1 MELSGV
7 ELSYLVNEIKSKTIQ
22 GYYVSDV
29 IPVTRNS
36 FLFKLHH
43 STEPDIMLMISTKGI
58 WITNLKFKPLEQN
71 YMGEIIKSHLER
83 SKIETLHQPDSER
96 IVIFN
101 FRHPIRGLRILVVE
115 LFADGNIVLCDEKSN
130 ILAILKPIEAKH
142 RTLRVGTVYEFPP
155 RRGIDVVTISMD
167 DFVNMSI
174 NVESSGLLVVKW
186 VGRITSLPRKFVE
199 EIVFRSNIQAETVEN
214 LTLDEI
220 RRIYF
225 NTKSLIEEITTSSK
239 HNPTLIEDEDGNPV
253 DVLPIP
259 TNATANARAIMV
271 KEYMEGVDQVLSYQ
285 IINLGRKLKTTHIE
299 SRVSALLHD
308 ISEQD
313 RAKEQVIAKAHIIR
327 KVAAELMSIP
337 YEGSDIEFHEPFTN
351 LIQEKSV
358 NIFNRK
364 GTRYLEVAGEDI
376 EFQRNPARMSSMLF
390 QRAKDL
396 ERGLSSIDEAKTR
409 LVGHI
414 NRLRRQADS
423 IEAKGA
429 AVQHVRNKEW
439 YERYRWFITSD
450 GLLAIGGRDASSN
463 SAIIRKHLE
472 EQDLVFHAEIHGSP
486 FFILK
491 NSHSLDNIDRSL
503 QEVGQATVSFSRAWK
518 DGLYGGDAYWVTPA
532 QVKRGAPTG
541 QFLPKGSFVIE
552 GKRNYVKGLEIQLAI
567 GIIERKEDFFLCCGP
582 FQAIKTKSLI
592 YMGLSPGGQDPMN
605 AAKKIKNELVSVLAG
620 KTKQTELSLL
630 HFVKNMSL
638 DDFVRI
644 LPTGQSKIT
653 NLVREGLDKRIDS
666 PMELKRNGLVEQSN

>member
-43 STEPDIMLMISTKGI
+43 TTEPDIMLMISTQGI

-71 YMGEIIKSHLER
+71 NLGEIIKSHLER
-83 SKIETLHQPDSER
+83 SRIETLHQPGSER

-101 FRHPIRGLRILVVE
+101 FKHPVRGLRILVVE

-155 RRGIDVVTISMD
+155 RRGIDVLTISMD
-167 DFVNMSI
+167 DFVNMSN
-174 NVESSGLLVVKW
+174 NVESSGLQVVKW
-186 VGRITSLPRKFVE
+186 VGRVTSLPRKFVE
-199 EIVFRSNIQAETVEN
+199 EIVRRSNVQMETVKN

-220 RRIYF
+220 RRIYC
-225 NTKSLIEEITTSSK
+225 NTRSLVEEISTSSK
-239 HNPTLIEDEDGNPV
+239 HSPILIEDEDGNPR
-253 DVLPIP
+253 DVLPIA
-259 TNATANARAIMV
+259 TGATATARARKV
-271 KEYMEGVDQVLSYQ
+271 TDYTEAVDQVLSYQ
-285 IINLGRKLKTTHIE
+285 IINLGQRLKTTNIE
-299 SRVSALLHD
+299 SRLSALLHD

-313 RAKEQVIAKAHIIR
+313 RAKEQVIAKAHTIR
-327 KVAAELMSIP
+327 KVARELMSIP
-337 YEGSDIEFHEPFTN
+337 YEGQDIEPYEPFTK
-351 LIQEKSV
+351 LIQEKLV
-358 NIFNRK
+358 NVFNYK

-396 ERGLSSIDEAKTR
+396 ERGLSSIDEARSR
-409 LVGHI
+409 LVI
-414 NRLRRQADS
+414 QIDKLRRQVNS
-423 IEAKGA
+423 IESKGP
-429 AVQHVRNKEW
+429 AVRYVRNKEW

-463 SAIIRKHLE
+463 SAIIRKHLG

-491 NSHSLDNIDRSL
+491 NGHSLDNVGRSL
-503 QEVGQATVSFSRAWK
+503 LEVGQATVSFSRAWK
-518 DGLYGGDAYWVTPA
+518 DGLYGSDAYWVTPA
-532 QVKRGAPTG
+532 QVKKGAPTG

-582 FQAIKTKSLI
+582 MQAIKNRSLV
-592 YMGLSPGGQDPMN
+592 YAFLSPGGLDPMT
-605 AAKKIKNELVSVLAG
+605 AAKKIKNEFVSKLTGDSDQKKLSVL
-620 KTKQTELSLL
+620 Q
-630 HFVKNMSL
+630 FVKSVSL
-638 DDFVRI
+638 DDFIRA
-644 LPTGQSKIT
+644 LPTGQTKIS
-653 NLVREGLDKRIDS
+653 NPGRERMDKRLIS
-666 PMELKRNGLVEQSN
+666 AKELK

>member
-7 ELSYLVNEIKSKTIQ
+7 ELSYLINEIKSNIVQ

-29 IPVTRNS
+29 TPVTRDS

-43 STEPDIMLMISTKGI
+43 STKPDIMLMISSKGI
-58 WITNLKFKPLEQN
+58 WVTKLKFKPLEQN
-71 YMGEIIKSHLER
+71 YLGEIVKSHLER
-83 SKIETLHQPDSER
+83 SKIDSIHQPGSER

-101 FRHPIRGLRILVVE
+101 FKHPVRGLRILVVE

-155 RRGIDVVTISMD
+155 RRGIDVLTISMD
-167 DFVNMSI
+167 DFVNMSN
-174 NVESSGLLVVKW
+174 NVESSGLQVVKW
-186 VGRITSLPRKFVE
+186 VGRVTSLPRKFVE
-199 EIVFRSNIQAETVEN
+199 EIVHRSNVQTETVKN

-220 RRIYF
+220 SRIYY
-225 NTKSLIEEITTSSK
+225 NTRSLVEEISTSSK
-239 HNPTLIEDEDGNPV
+239 HSPILIEDEDGNPR

-259 TNATANARAIMV
+259 TGATATARTRKVTDYTEA
-271 KEYMEGVDQVLSYQ
+271 VDQVLSYQ
-285 IINLGRKLKTTHIE
+285 IINLGQRLKTTNIE
-299 SRVSALLHD
+299 SRLSALLHD

-313 RAKEQVIAKAHIIR
+313 RAKEQVIVKAHTIR
-327 KVAAELMSIP
+327 KVARELMSIP
-337 YEGSDIEFHEPFTN
+337 YEGQDIEPYEPFN
-351 LIQEKSV
+351 KLIQEKLV
-358 NIFNRK
+358 NVFNYK
-364 GTRYLEVAGEDI
+364 GTRYLEVAGEEI

-396 ERGLSSIDEAKTR
+396 ERGLSSIDEARSR
-409 LVGHI
+409 LVVQI
-414 NRLRRQADS
+414 DKLRRQVNS
-423 IEAKGA
+423 IESKGP
-429 AVQHVRNKEW
+429 AVRYVRNKEW

-463 SAIIRKHLE
+463 SAIIRKHLG

-491 NSHSLDNIDRSL
+491 NGHSLDNVGRSL
-503 QEVGQATVSFSRAWK
+503 LEVGQATVSFSRAWK
-518 DGLYGGDAYWVTPA
+518 DGLYGSDAYWVTPA
-532 QVKRGAPTG
+532 QVKKGAPTG

-567 GIIERKEDFFLCCGP
+567 GIIKQKEDFFLCCGP
-582 FQAIKTKSLI
+582 LQAIKASSLM
-592 YMGLSPGGQDPMN
+592 YAGLLPGGHDPIN
-605 AAKKIKNELVSVLAG
+605 AAKKVRNEFVSVLAG
-620 KTKQTELSLL
+620 STKQIELSLL

-638 DDFVRI
+638 DDYIRA
-644 LPTGQSKIT
+644 LPTGQSRIT
-653 NLVREGLDKRIDS
+653 NLVYEGLDKSIDS
-666 PMELKRNGLVEQSN
+666 PK

>member
-7 ELSYLVNEIKSKTIQ
+7 ELSYLINEIKSNIVQ

-29 IPVTRNS
+29 TPVTRDS

-43 STEPDIMLMISTKGI
+43 STKPDIMLMISSKGI
-58 WITNLKFKPLEQN
+58 WVTKLKFKPLEQN
-71 YMGEIIKSHLER
+71 YLGEIIKSHLER
-83 SKIETLHQPDSER
+83 SKIDSIHQPGSER

-101 FRHPIRGLRILVVE
+101 FKHPVRGLRILVVE

-155 RRGIDVVTISMD
+155 RRGIDVLTISMD
-167 DFVNMSI
+167 DFVNMS
-174 NVESSGLLVVKW
+174 NNESSGLQVVKW
-186 VGRITSLPRKFVE
+186 VGRVTSLPRKFVE
-199 EIVFRSNIQAETVEN
+199 EIVSRSNVQTETVKN

-220 RRIYF
+220 SRIYY
-225 NTKSLIEEITTSSK
+225 NTRSLVEEISTSSK
-239 HNPTLIEDEDGNPV
+239 HSPILIEDEDGNPR

-259 TNATANARAIMV
+259 TGATATARTRKVTDYTEA
-271 KEYMEGVDQVLSYQ
+271 VDQVLSYQ
-285 IINLGRKLKTTHIE
+285 IINFGQRLKTTNIE
-299 SRVSALLHD
+299 SRLSALLHD

-313 RAKEQVIAKAHIIR
+313 RAKEQVIVKAHTIR
-327 KVAAELMSIP
+327 KVARELMSIP
-337 YEGSDIEFHEPFTN
+337 YEGQDIEPYEPFTK
-351 LIQEKSV
+351 LIQEKLV
-358 NIFNRK
+358 NVFNYK

-396 ERGLSSIDEAKTR
+396 DRGLSSIDEARSR
-409 LVGHI
+409 LVVQI
-414 NRLRRQADS
+414 DKLRRQVNS
-423 IEAKGA
+423 IESKGP
-429 AVQHVRNKEW
+429 AVRYVRNKEW

-463 SAIIRKHLE
+463 SAIIRKHLG

-491 NSHSLDNIDRSL
+491 NGHSLDNVDRSL
-503 QEVGQATVSFSRAWK
+503 LEVGQATVSFSRAWK
-518 DGLYGGDAYWVTPA
+518 DGLYGSDAYWVTPA
-532 QVKRGAPTG
+532 QVKKGAPTG

-567 GIIERKEDFFLCCGP
+567 GINKQKEDFFLCCGP
-582 FQAIKTKSLI
+582 LQAIKASSLM
-592 YMGLSPGGQDPMN
+592 YAGLLPGGHDPIN
-605 AAKKIKNELVSVLAG
+605 AAKKVRTEFVSVLAG
-620 KTKQTELSLL
+620 STKQIELSLL

-638 DDFVRI
+638 DDYIRA
-644 LPTGQSKIT
+644 LPTGQSRIT
-653 NLVREGLDKRIDS
+653 NLVYEGLDKSIDS
-666 PMELKRNGLVEQSN
+666 PK

>member
-7 ELSYLVNEIKSKTIQ
+7 ELSYLINEIKSTIVQ

-29 IPVTRNS
+29 TPVTRDS

-43 STEPDIMLMISTKGI
+43 STKPDIMLMISSKGI
-58 WITNLKFKPLEQN
+58 WVTKLKFKPLEQN
-71 YMGEIIKSHLER
+71 YLGEIIKSHLER
-83 SKIETLHQPDSER
+83 SKIDSIHQPGSER

-101 FRHPIRGLRILVVE
+101 FKHPVRGLRILVVE

-155 RRGIDVVTISMD
+155 RRGIDVLTISMD
-167 DFVNMSI
+167 DFVNMSN
-174 NVESSGLLVVKW
+174 NVESSGLQVVKW
-186 VGRITSLPRKFVE
+186 VGRVTSLPRKFVE
-199 EIVFRSNIQAETVEN
+199 EIVSRSNVQTETVKN

-220 RRIYF
+220 SRIYY
-225 NTKSLIEEITTSSK
+225 NTRSLVEEISTSSK
-239 HNPTLIEDEDGNPV
+239 HSPILIEDEDGNPR

-259 TNATANARAIMV
+259 TGATATARTRKV
-271 KEYMEGVDQVLSYQ
+271 TDYMEAVDQVLSYQ
-285 IINLGRKLKTTHIE
+285 IINLGQRLKTTKIE
-299 SRVSALLHD
+299 SRLSALLHD

-313 RAKEQVIAKAHIIR
+313 RAKEQVIAKAHTIR
-327 KVAAELMSIP
+327 KVARELMSIP
-337 YEGSDIEFHEPFTN
+337 YEGQDIESYEPFTK
-351 LIQEKSV
+351 LIQEKLV
-358 NIFNRK
+358 NVFNYK

-396 ERGLSSIDEAKTR
+396 ERGLSSIDEARSR
-409 LVGHI
+409 LVVQI
-414 NRLRRQADS
+414 DKLRRQVNS
-423 IEAKGA
+423 IESKGP
-429 AVQHVRNKEW
+429 AVRYVRNKEW

-463 SAIIRKHLE
+463 SAIIRKHLG

-491 NSHSLDNIDRSL
+491 NGHSLDNVGRSL
-503 QEVGQATVSFSRAWK
+503 LEVGQATVSFSRAWK
-518 DGLYGGDAYWVTPA
+518 DGLYGSDAYWVTPA
-532 QVKRGAPTG
+532 QVKKGAPTG

-567 GIIERKEDFFLCCGP
+567 GINKQKEDFFLCCGP
-582 FQAIKTKSLI
+582 LQAIKASSLM
-592 YMGLSPGGQDPMN
+592 YAGLLPGGHDPIN
-605 AAKKIKNELVSVLAG
+605 AAKKVRTEFVSVLAG
-620 KTKQTELSLL
+620 STKQIELSLL

-638 DDFVRI
+638 DDYIRA
-644 LPTGQSKIT
+644 LPTGQSRIT
-653 NLVREGLDKRIDS
+653 NLVYEGLDKSIDS
-666 PMELKRNGLVEQSN
+666 PK

>member
-7 ELSYLVNEIKSKTIQ
+7 ELSYLINEIKSNIVQ

-29 IPVTRNS
+29 TPVTRDS

-43 STEPDIMLMISTKGI
+43 STKPDIMLMISSKGI
-58 WITNLKFKPLEQN
+58 WVTKLKFKPLEQN
-71 YMGEIIKSHLER
+71 YLGEIVKSHLER
-83 SKIETLHQPDSER
+83 SKIDSIHQPGSER

-101 FRHPIRGLRILVVE
+101 FKHPVRGLRILVVE

-155 RRGIDVVTISMD
+155 RRGIDVLTISMD
-167 DFVNMSI
+167 DFVNMSN
-174 NVESSGLLVVKW
+174 NVESSGLQVVKW
-186 VGRITSLPRKFVE
+186 VGRVTSLPRKFVE
-199 EIVFRSNIQAETVEN
+199 EIVHRSNVQTETVKN

-220 RRIYF
+220 SRIYY
-225 NTKSLIEEITTSSK
+225 NTRSLVEEISTSSK
-239 HNPTLIEDEDGNPV
+239 HSPILIEDEDGNPR

-259 TNATANARAIMV
+259 TGATATARTRKVTDYTEA
-271 KEYMEGVDQVLSYQ
+271 VDQVLSYQ
-285 IINLGRKLKTTHIE
+285 IINLGQRLKTTNIE
-299 SRVSALLHD
+299 SRLSALLHD

-313 RAKEQVIAKAHIIR
+313 RAKEQVIVKAHTIR
-327 KVAAELMSIP
+327 KVARELMSIP
-337 YEGSDIEFHEPFTN
+337 YEGQDIEPYEPFN
-351 LIQEKSV
+351 KLIQEKLV
-358 NIFNRK
+358 NVFNYK
-364 GTRYLEVAGEDI
+364 GTRYLEVAGEEI

-396 ERGLSSIDEAKTR
+396 ERGLSSIDEARSR
-409 LVGHI
+409 LVVQI
-414 NRLRRQADS
+414 DKLRRQVNS
-423 IEAKGA
+423 IESKGP
-429 AVQHVRNKEW
+429 AVRYVRNKEW

-463 SAIIRKHLE
+463 SAIIRKHLG

-491 NSHSLDNIDRSL
+491 NGHSLDNVGRSL
-503 QEVGQATVSFSRAWK
+503 LEVGQATVSFSRAWK
-518 DGLYGGDAYWVTPA
+518 DGLYGSDAYWVTPA
-532 QVKRGAPTG
+532 QVKKGAPTG

-567 GIIERKEDFFLCCGP
+567 GINKQKEDFFLCCGP
-582 FQAIKTKSLI
+582 LPAIKASSLM
-592 YMGLSPGGQDPMN
+592 YAGLLPGGHDPIN
-605 AAKKIKNELVSVLAG
+605 AAKKVRNEYVSVLAG
-620 KTKQTELSLL
+620 STKQIELSLL

-638 DDFVRI
+638 DDYIRA
-644 LPTGQSKIT
+644 LPTGQSRIT
-653 NLVREGLDKRIDS
+653 NLVYEGLDKSIDS
-666 PMELKRNGLVEQSN
+666 PK

>member
-7 ELSYLVNEIKSKTIQ
+7 ELSYLINEIKSNIVQ

-29 IPVTRNS
+29 TPVTRDS

-43 STEPDIMLMISTKGI
+43 STKPDIMLMISSKGI
-58 WITNLKFKPLEQN
+58 WVTKLKFKPLEQN
-71 YMGEIIKSHLER
+71 YLGEIVKSHLER
-83 SKIETLHQPDSER
+83 SKIDSIHQPGSER

-101 FRHPIRGLRILVVE
+101 FKHPVRGLRILVAE

-155 RRGIDVVTISMD
+155 RRGIDVLTISMD
-167 DFVNMSI
+167 DFVNMSN
-174 NVESSGLLVVKW
+174 NVESAGLQVVKW
-186 VGRITSLPRKFVE
+186 VGRVTSLPRKFVE
-199 EIVFRSNIQAETVEN
+199 EIVHRSNVQTETVKN

-220 RRIYF
+220 SRIYY
-225 NTKSLIEEITTSSK
+225 NTRSLVEEISTSSK
-239 HNPTLIEDEDGNPV
+239 HSPILIEDEDGNPR

-259 TNATANARAIMV
+259 TGATATARTRKVTDYTEA
-271 KEYMEGVDQVLSYQ
+271 VDQVLSYQ
-285 IINLGRKLKTTHIE
+285 IINLGQRLKTTNIE
-299 SRVSALLHD
+299 SRLSALLHD

-313 RAKEQVIAKAHIIR
+313 RAKEQVIVKAHTIR
-327 KVAAELMSIP
+327 KVARELMSIP
-337 YEGSDIEFHEPFTN
+337 YEGQDIEPYEPFN
-351 LIQEKSV
+351 KLIQEKLV
-358 NIFNRK
+358 NVFNYK
-364 GTRYLEVAGEDI
+364 GTRYLEVAGEEI

-396 ERGLSSIDEAKTR
+396 ERGLSSIDEARSR
-409 LVGHI
+409 LVVQI
-414 NRLRRQADS
+414 DKLRRQVNS
-423 IEAKGA
+423 IESKGP
-429 AVQHVRNKEW
+429 AVRYVRNKEW

-463 SAIIRKHLE
+463 SAIIRKHLG

-491 NSHSLDNIDRSL
+491 NGHSLDNVGRSL
-503 QEVGQATVSFSRAWK
+503 LEVGQATVSFSRAWK
-518 DGLYGGDAYWVTPA
+518 DGLYGSDAYWVTPA
-532 QVKRGAPTG
+532 QVKKGAPTG

-567 GIIERKEDFFLCCGP
+567 GIIKQKEDFFLCCGP
-582 FQAIKTKSLI
+582 LQAIKASSLM
-592 YMGLSPGGQDPMN
+592 YAGLLPGGHDPIN
-605 AAKKIKNELVSVLAG
+605 AAKKVRNEYVSVLAG
-620 KTKQTELSLL
+620 STKQIELSLL

-638 DDFVRI
+638 DDYIRA
-644 LPTGQSKIT
+644 LPTGQSRIT
-653 NLVREGLDKRIDS
+653 NLVHEGLDKSIDS
-666 PMELKRNGLVEQSN
+666 PK

>member
-7 ELSYLVNEIKSKTIQ
+7 ELSYLINEIKSNIVQ

-29 IPVTRNS
+29 TPVTRDS

-43 STEPDIMLMISTKGI
+43 STKPDIMLMISSKGI
-58 WITNLKFKPLEQN
+58 WVTKLKFKPLEQN
-71 YMGEIIKSHLER
+71 YLGEIVKSHLER
-83 SKIETLHQPDSER
+83 SKIDSIHQPGSER

-101 FRHPIRGLRILVVE
+101 FKHPVRGLRILVAE

-155 RRGIDVVTISMD
+155 RRGIDVLTISMD
-167 DFVNMSI
+167 DFVNMSN
-174 NVESSGLLVVKW
+174 NVESSGLQVVKW
-186 VGRITSLPRKFVE
+186 VGRVTSLPRKFVE
-199 EIVFRSNIQAETVEN
+199 EIVRRSNVQTETVKN

-220 RRIYF
+220 SRIYY
-225 NTKSLIEEITTSSK
+225 NTRSLVEEISTSSK
-239 HNPTLIEDEDGNPV
+239 HSPILIEDEDGNPR

-259 TNATANARAIMV
+259 TGATATARTRKVTDYTEA
-271 KEYMEGVDQVLSYQ
+271 VDQVLSYQ
-285 IINLGRKLKTTHIE
+285 IINLGQRLKTTNIE
-299 SRVSALLHD
+299 SRLSTLLHD

-313 RAKEQVIAKAHIIR
+313 RAKEQVIVKAHTIR
-327 KVAAELMSIP
+327 KVARELMSIP
-337 YEGSDIEFHEPFTN
+337 YEGQDIEPYEPFTK
-351 LIQEKSV
+351 LIQEKLV
-358 NIFNRK
+358 NVFNYK

-396 ERGLSSIDEAKTR
+396 ERGLSSIDEARSR
-409 LVGHI
+409 LVVQI
-414 NRLRRQADS
+414 DKLRRQVNS
-423 IEAKGA
+423 IESKGP
-429 AVQHVRNKEW
+429 AVRYVRNKEW

-463 SAIIRKHLE
+463 SAIIRKHLG

-491 NSHSLDNIDRSL
+491 NGHSLDNVGRSL
-503 QEVGQATVSFSRAWK
+503 LEVGQATVSFSRAWK
-518 DGLYGGDAYWVTPA
+518 DGLYGSDAYWVTPA
-532 QVKRGAPTG
+532 QVKKGAPTG

-567 GIIERKEDFFLCCGP
+567 GIIKQKEDFFLCCGP
-582 FQAIKTKSLI
+582 LQAIKASSLM
-592 YMGLSPGGQDPMN
+592 YAGLLPGGHDPIN
-605 AAKKIKNELVSVLAG
+605 AAKKVRNEYVSVLAG
-620 KTKQTELSLL
+620 STKQIELSLL

-638 DDFVRI
+638 DDYIRA
-644 LPTGQSKIT
+644 LPTGQSRIT
-653 NLVREGLDKRIDS
+653 NLVHEGLDKSIDS
-666 PMELKRNGLVEQSN
+666 PK

>member
-7 ELSYLVNEIKSKTIQ
+7 ELSYLINEIKSNIVQ

-29 IPVTRNS
+29 TPVTRDS

-43 STEPDIMLMISTKGI
+43 STKPDIMLMISSKGI
-58 WITNLKFKPLEQN
+58 WVTKLKFKPLEQN
-71 YMGEIIKSHLER
+71 YLGEIIKSHLER
-83 SKIETLHQPDSER
+83 SKIDSIHQPGSER

-101 FRHPIRGLRILVVE
+101 FKHPVRGLRILVVE

-155 RRGIDVVTISMD
+155 RRGIDVLTISMD
-167 DFVNMSI
+167 DFVNMSN
-174 NVESSGLLVVKW
+174 NVESSGLQVVKW
-186 VGRITSLPRKFVE
+186 VGRVTSLPRKFVE
-199 EIVFRSNIQAETVEN
+199 EIVSRSNVQTETVKN

-220 RRIYF
+220 SRIYY
-225 NTKSLIEEITTSSK
+225 NTRSLVEEISTSSK
-239 HNPTLIEDEDGNPV
+239 HSPILIEDEDGNPR

-259 TNATANARAIMV
+259 TGATATARTRKV
-271 KEYMEGVDQVLSYQ
+271 TDYMEAVDQVLSYQ
-285 IINLGRKLKTTHIE
+285 IINLGQRLKTTNIE
-299 SRVSALLHD
+299 SRLSALLHD

-313 RAKEQVIAKAHIIR
+313 RAKEQVIVKAHTIR
-327 KVAAELMSIP
+327 KVARELMSIP
-337 YEGSDIEFHEPFTN
+337 YEGQDIEPYEPFTK
-351 LIQEKSV
+351 LIQEKLV
-358 NIFNRK
+358 NVFNYK
-364 GTRYLEVAGEDI
+364 GTRYLEVAGEET

-396 ERGLSSIDEAKTR
+396 ERGLSSIDEARSR
-409 LVGHI
+409 LVVQI
-414 NRLRRQADS
+414 DKLRRQVNS
-423 IEAKGA
+423 IESKGP
-429 AVQHVRNKEW
+429 AVRYVRNKEW

-463 SAIIRKHLE
+463 SAIIRKHLG

-491 NSHSLDNIDRSL
+491 NGHSLDNVGRSL
-503 QEVGQATVSFSRAWK
+503 LEVGQATVSFSRAWK
-518 DGLYGGDAYWVTPA
+518 DGLYGSDAYWVTPA
-532 QVKRGAPTG
+532 QVKKGAPTG

-567 GIIERKEDFFLCCGP
+567 GINKQKEDFFLCCGP
-582 FQAIKTKSLI
+582 LQAIKASSLM
-592 YMGLSPGGQDPMN
+592 YAGLLPGGHDPIN
-605 AAKKIKNELVSVLAG
+605 AAKKVRTEFVSVLAG
-620 KTKQTELSLL
+620 STKQIELSLL

-638 DDFVRI
+638 DDYIRA
-644 LPTGQSKIT
+644 LPTGQSRIT
-653 NLVREGLDKRIDS
+653 NLVYEGLDKSIDS
-666 PMELKRNGLVEQSN
+666 PK

>member
-7 ELSYLVNEIKSKTIQ
+7 ELSYLINEIKSNIVQ

-29 IPVTRNS
+29 TPVTRDS
-36 FLFKLHH
+36 FLFKLRH
-43 STEPDIMLMISTKGI
+43 STKPDIMLMISSKGI
-58 WITNLKFKPLEQN
+58 WVTKLKFKPLEQN
-71 YMGEIIKSHLER
+71 YLGEIIKSHLER
-83 SKIETLHQPDSER
+83 SKIDSIHQPGSER

-101 FRHPIRGLRILVVE
+101 FKHPVRGLRILVVE

-155 RRGIDVVTISMD
+155 RRGIDVLTISMD
-167 DFVNMSI
+167 DFVNMS
-174 NVESSGLLVVKW
+174 NNESSGLQVVKW
-186 VGRITSLPRKFVE
+186 VGRVTSLPRKFVE
-199 EIVFRSNIQAETVEN
+199 EIVSRSNVQTETVKN

-220 RRIYF
+220 SRIYY
-225 NTKSLIEEITTSSK
+225 NTRSLVEEISTSSK
-239 HNPTLIEDEDGNPV
+239 HSPILIEDEDGNPR

-259 TNATANARAIMV
+259 TGATATARTRKVTDYTEA
-271 KEYMEGVDQVLSYQ
+271 VDQVLSYQ
-285 IINLGRKLKTTHIE
+285 IINFGQRLKTTNIE
-299 SRVSALLHD
+299 SRLSALLHD

-313 RAKEQVIAKAHIIR
+313 RAKEQVIVKAHTIR
-327 KVAAELMSIP
+327 KVARELMSIP
-337 YEGSDIEFHEPFTN
+337 YEGQDIEPYEPFTK
-351 LIQEKSV
+351 LIQEKLV
-358 NIFNRK
+358 NVFNYK

-396 ERGLSSIDEAKTR
+396 DRGLSSIDEARSR
-409 LVGHI
+409 LVVQI
-414 NRLRRQADS
+414 DKLRRQVNS
-423 IEAKGA
+423 IESKGP
-429 AVQHVRNKEW
+429 AVRYVRNKEW

-463 SAIIRKHLE
+463 SAIIRKHLG

-491 NSHSLDNIDRSL
+491 NGHSLDNVGRSL
-503 QEVGQATVSFSRAWK
+503 LEVGQATVSFSRAWK
-518 DGLYGGDAYWVTPA
+518 DGLYGSDAYWVTPA
-532 QVKRGAPTG
+532 QVKKGAPTG

-567 GIIERKEDFFLCCGP
+567 GINKQKEDFFLCCGP
-582 FQAIKTKSLI
+582 LQAIKASSLM
-592 YMGLSPGGQDPMN
+592 YAGLLPGGHDPIN
-605 AAKKIKNELVSVLAG
+605 AAKKVRTEFVSVLAG
-620 KTKQTELSLL
+620 STKQIELSLL

-638 DDFVRI
+638 DDYIRA
-644 LPTGQSKIT
+644 LPTGQSRIT
-653 NLVREGLDKRIDS
+653 NLVYEGLDKSIDS
-666 PMELKRNGLVEQSN
+666 PK

>member
-7 ELSYLVNEIKSKTIQ
+7 ELSYLINEIKSNIVQ

-29 IPVTRNS
+29 TPVTRDS

-43 STEPDIMLMISTKGI
+43 STKPDIMLMISSKGI
-58 WITNLKFKPLEQN
+58 WVTKLKFKPLEQN
-71 YMGEIIKSHLER
+71 YLGEIIKSHLER
-83 SKIETLHQPDSER
+83 SKIDSIHQPGSER

-101 FRHPIRGLRILVVE
+101 FKHPVRGLRILVVE

-155 RRGIDVVTISMD
+155 RRGIDVLTISMD
-167 DFVNMSI
+167 DFVNMS
-174 NVESSGLLVVKW
+174 NNESSGLQVVKW
-186 VGRITSLPRKFVE
+186 VGRVTSLPRKFVE
-199 EIVFRSNIQAETVEN
+199 EIVSRSNVQTETVKN

-220 RRIYF
+220 SRIYY
-225 NTKSLIEEITTSSK
+225 NTRSLVEEISTSSK
-239 HNPTLIEDEDGNPV
+239 HSPILIEDEDGNPR

-259 TNATANARAIMV
+259 TGATATARTRKVTDYTEA
-271 KEYMEGVDQVLSYQ
+271 VDQVLSYQ
-285 IINLGRKLKTTHIE
+285 IINFGQRLKTTNIE
-299 SRVSALLHD
+299 SRLSALLHD

-313 RAKEQVIAKAHIIR
+313 RAKEQVIVKAHTIR
-327 KVAAELMSIP
+327 KVARELMSIP
-337 YEGSDIEFHEPFTN
+337 YEGQDIEPYEPFTK
-351 LIQEKSV
+351 LIQEKLV
-358 NIFNRK
+358 NVFNYK

-396 ERGLSSIDEAKTR
+396 ERGLSSIDEARSR
-409 LVGHI
+409 LVVQI
-414 NRLRRQADS
+414 DKLRRQVNS
-423 IEAKGA
+423 IESKGP
-429 AVQHVRNKEW
+429 AVRYVRNKEW

-463 SAIIRKHLE
+463 SAIIRKHLG

-491 NSHSLDNIDRSL
+491 NGHSLDNVGRSL
-503 QEVGQATVSFSRAWK
+503 LEVGQATVSFSRAWK
-518 DGLYGGDAYWVTPA
+518 DGLYGSDAYWVTPA
-532 QVKRGAPTG
+532 QVKKGAPTG

-567 GIIERKEDFFLCCGP
+567 GINKQKEDFFLCCGP
-582 FQAIKTKSLI
+582 LQAIKASSLM
-592 YMGLSPGGQDPMN
+592 YAGLLPGGHDPIN
-605 AAKKIKNELVSVLAG
+605 AAKKVRTEFVSVLAG
-620 KTKQTELSLL
+620 STKQIELSLL

-638 DDFVRI
+638 DDYIRA
-644 LPTGQSKIT
+644 LPTGQSRIT
-653 NLVREGLDKRIDS
+653 NLVHEGLDKSIDS
-666 PMELKRNGLVEQSN
+666 PK

>member
-7 ELSYLVNEIKSKTIQ
+7 ELSYLINEIKSNIVQ

-29 IPVTRNS
+29 TPVTRDS

-43 STEPDIMLMISTKGI
+43 STKPDIMLMISSKGI
-58 WITNLKFKPLEQN
+58 WVTKLKFKPLEQN
-71 YMGEIIKSHLER
+71 YLGEIIKSHLER
-83 SKIETLHQPDSER
+83 SKIDSIHQPGSER

-101 FRHPIRGLRILVVE
+101 FKHPVRGLRILVVE

-155 RRGIDVVTISMD
+155 RRGIDVLTISMD
-167 DFVNMSI
+167 DFVNMS
-174 NVESSGLLVVKW
+174 NNESSGLQVVKW
-186 VGRITSLPRKFVE
+186 VGRVTSLPRKFVE
-199 EIVFRSNIQAETVEN
+199 EIVSRSNVQTETVKN

-220 RRIYF
+220 SRIYY
-225 NTKSLIEEITTSSK
+225 NTRSLVEEISTSSK
-239 HNPTLIEDEDGNPV
+239 HSPILIEDEDGNPR

-259 TNATANARAIMV
+259 TGATATARTRKVTDYTEA
-271 KEYMEGVDQVLSYQ
+271 VDQVLSYQ
-285 IINLGRKLKTTHIE
+285 IINFGQRLKTTNIE
-299 SRVSALLHD
+299 SRLSALLHD

-313 RAKEQVIAKAHIIR
+313 RAKEQVIVKAHTIR
-327 KVAAELMSIP
+327 KVARELMSIP
-337 YEGSDIEFHEPFTN
+337 YEGQDIEPYEPFTK
-351 LIQEKSV
+351 LIQEKLV
-358 NIFNRK
+358 NVFNYK

-396 ERGLSSIDEAKTR
+396 DRGLSSIDEARSR
-409 LVGHI
+409 LVVQI
-414 NRLRRQADS
+414 DKLRRQVNS
-423 IEAKGA
+423 IESKGP
-429 AVQHVRNKEW
+429 AVRYVRNKEW

-463 SAIIRKHLE
+463 SAIIRKHLG

-491 NSHSLDNIDRSL
+491 NGHSLDNVGRSL
-503 QEVGQATVSFSRAWK
+503 LEVGQATVSFSRAWK
-518 DGLYGGDAYWVTPA
+518 DGLYGSDAYWVTPA
-532 QVKRGAPTG
+532 QVKKGAPTG

-567 GIIERKEDFFLCCGP
+567 GINKQKEDFFLCCGP
-582 FQAIKTKSLI
+582 LQAIKASSLM
-592 YMGLSPGGQDPMN
+592 YAGLLPGGHDPIN
-605 AAKKIKNELVSVLAG
+605 AAKKVRTEFVSVLAG
-620 KTKQTELSLL
+620 STKQIELSLL

-638 DDFVRI
+638 DDYIRA
-644 LPTGQSKIT
+644 LPTGQSRIT
-653 NLVREGLDKRIDS
+653 NLVYEGLDKSIDS
-666 PMELKRNGLVEQSN
+666 PK

>member
-7 ELSYLVNEIKSKTIQ
+7 ELSYLINEIKSNIVQ

-29 IPVTRNS
+29 TPVTRDS

-43 STEPDIMLMISTKGI
+43 STKPDIMLMISSKGI
-58 WITNLKFKPLEQN
+58 WVTELKFKPLEQN
-71 YMGEIIKSHLER
+71 YLGEIVKSHLER
-83 SKIETLHQPDSER
+83 SKIDSIHQPGSER

-101 FRHPIRGLRILVVE
+101 FKHPVRGLRILVVE

-155 RRGIDVVTISMD
+155 RRGIDVLTISMD
-167 DFVNMSI
+167 DFVNMSN
-174 NVESSGLLVVKW
+174 NVESSGLQVVKW
-186 VGRITSLPRKFVE
+186 VGRVTSLPRKFVE
-199 EIVFRSNIQAETVEN
+199 EIVRRSNVQTETVKN

-220 RRIYF
+220 SRIYY
-225 NTKSLIEEITTSSK
+225 NTRSLVEEISTSSK
-239 HNPTLIEDEDGNPV
+239 HSPILIEDEDGNPR

-259 TNATANARAIMV
+259 TGATATARTRKVTDYTEA
-271 KEYMEGVDQVLSYQ
+271 VDQVLSYQ
-285 IINLGRKLKTTHIE
+285 IINLGQRLKTTNIE
-299 SRVSALLHD
+299 SRLSALLHD

-313 RAKEQVIAKAHIIR
+313 RAKEQVIVKAHTIR
-327 KVAAELMSIP
+327 KVARELMSIP
-337 YEGSDIEFHEPFTN
+337 YEGQDIEPYEPFTK
-351 LIQEKSV
+351 LIQEKLV
-358 NIFNRK
+358 NVFNYK

-396 ERGLSSIDEAKTR
+396 ERGLSSIDEARSR
-409 LVGHI
+409 LVVQI
-414 NRLRRQADS
+414 DKLRRQVNS
-423 IEAKGA
+423 IESKGP
-429 AVQHVRNKEW
+429 AVRYVRNKEW

-463 SAIIRKHLE
+463 SAIIRKHLG

-491 NSHSLDNIDRSL
+491 NGHSLDNVGRSL
-503 QEVGQATVSFSRAWK
+503 LEVGQATVSFSRAWK
-518 DGLYGGDAYWVTPA
+518 DGLYGSDAYWVTPA
-532 QVKRGAPTG
+532 QVKKGAPTG

-567 GIIERKEDFFLCCGP
+567 GIIKQKEDFFLCCGP
-582 FQAIKTKSLI
+582 LQAIKASSLM
-592 YMGLSPGGQDPMN
+592 YAGLLPGGHDPIN
-605 AAKKIKNELVSVLAG
+605 AAKKVRNEYVSVLAG
-620 KTKQTELSLL
+620 STKQIELSLL

-638 DDFVRI
+638 DDYIRA
-644 LPTGQSKIT
+644 LPTGQSRIT
-653 NLVREGLDKRIDS
+653 NLVHEGLDKSIDS
-666 PMELKRNGLVEQSN
+666 PK

>member
-7 ELSYLVNEIKSKTIQ
+7 ELSYLINEIKSNIVQ

-29 IPVTRNS
+29 TPVTRDS

-43 STEPDIMLMISTKGI
+43 STKPDIMLMISSKGI
-58 WITNLKFKPLEQN
+58 WVTKLKFKPLEQN
-71 YMGEIIKSHLER
+71 YLGEIIKSHLER
-83 SKIETLHQPDSER
+83 SKIDSIHQPGSER

-101 FRHPIRGLRILVVE
+101 FKHPVRGLRILVVE

-155 RRGIDVVTISMD
+155 RRGIDVLTISMD
-167 DFVNMSI
+167 DFVNMS
-174 NVESSGLLVVKW
+174 NNESSGLQVVKW
-186 VGRITSLPRKFVE
+186 VGRLTSLPRKFVE
-199 EIVFRSNIQAETVEN
+199 EIVSRSNVQTETVKN

-220 RRIYF
+220 SRIYY
-225 NTKSLIEEITTSSK
+225 NTRSLVEEISTSSK
-239 HNPTLIEDEDGNPV
+239 HSPILIEDEDGNPR

-259 TNATANARAIMV
+259 TGATATARTRKVTDYTEA
-271 KEYMEGVDQVLSYQ
+271 VDQVLSYQ
-285 IINLGRKLKTTHIE
+285 IINFGQRLKTTNIE
-299 SRVSALLHD
+299 SRLSALLHD

-313 RAKEQVIAKAHIIR
+313 RAKEQVIVKAHTIR
-327 KVAAELMSIP
+327 KVARELMSIP
-337 YEGSDIEFHEPFTN
+337 YEGQDIEPYEPFTK
-351 LIQEKSV
+351 LIQEKLV
-358 NIFNRK
+358 NVFNYK

-396 ERGLSSIDEAKTR
+396 DRGLSSIDEARSR
-409 LVGHI
+409 LVVQI
-414 NRLRRQADS
+414 DKLRRQVNS
-423 IEAKGA
+423 IESKGP
-429 AVQHVRNKEW
+429 AVRYVRNKEW

-463 SAIIRKHLE
+463 SAIIRKHLG

-491 NSHSLDNIDRSL
+491 NGHSLDNVDRSL
-503 QEVGQATVSFSRAWK
+503 LEVGQATVSFSRAWK
-518 DGLYGGDAYWVTPA
+518 DGLYGSDAYWVTPA
-532 QVKRGAPTG
+532 QVKKGAPTG

-567 GIIERKEDFFLCCGP
+567 GINKQKEDFFLCCGP
-582 FQAIKTKSLI
+582 LQAIKASSLM
-592 YMGLSPGGQDPMN
+592 YAGLLPGGHDPIN
-605 AAKKIKNELVSVLAG
+605 AAKKVRTEFVSVLAG
-620 KTKQTELSLL
+620 STKQIELSLL

-638 DDFVRI
+638 DDYIRA
-644 LPTGQSKIT
+644 LPTGQSRIT
-653 NLVREGLDKRIDS
+653 NLVYEGLDKSIDS
-666 PMELKRNGLVEQSN
+666 PK

>member
-7 ELSYLVNEIKSKTIQ
+7 ELSYLINEIKSTIVQ

-29 IPVTRNS
+29 TPVTRDS

-43 STEPDIMLMISTKGI
+43 STKPDIMLMISSKGI
-58 WITNLKFKPLEQN
+58 WVTKLKFKPLEQN
-71 YMGEIIKSHLER
+71 YLGEIIKSHLER
-83 SKIETLHQPDSER
+83 SKIDSIHQPGSER

-101 FRHPIRGLRILVVE
+101 FKHPVRGLRILVVE

-155 RRGIDVVTISMD
+155 RRGIDVLTISMD
-167 DFVNMSI
+167 DFVNMSN
-174 NVESSGLLVVKW
+174 NVESSGLQVVKW
-186 VGRITSLPRKFVE
+186 VGRVTSLPRKFVE
-199 EIVFRSNIQAETVEN
+199 EIVSRSNVQTETVKN

-220 RRIYF
+220 SRIYY
-225 NTKSLIEEITTSSK
+225 NTRSLVEEISTSSK
-239 HNPTLIEDEDGNPV
+239 HSPILIEDEDGNPR

-259 TNATANARAIMV
+259 TGATATARTRKVTDYTEA
-271 KEYMEGVDQVLSYQ
+271 VDQVLSYQ
-285 IINLGRKLKTTHIE
+285 IINLGQRLKTTNIE
-299 SRVSALLHD
+299 SRLSALLHD

-313 RAKEQVIAKAHIIR
+313 RAKEQVIVKAHTIR
-327 KVAAELMSIP
+327 KVARELMSIP
-337 YEGSDIEFHEPFTN
+337 YEGQDIEPYEPFTK
-351 LIQEKSV
+351 LIQEKLV
-358 NIFNRK
+358 NVFNYK
-364 GTRYLEVAGEDI
+364 GTRYLEVAGEEI

-396 ERGLSSIDEAKTR
+396 ERGLSSIDEARSR
-409 LVGHI
+409 LVVQI
-414 NRLRRQADS
+414 DKLRRQVNS
-423 IEAKGA
+423 IESKGP
-429 AVQHVRNKEW
+429 AVRYVRNKEW

-463 SAIIRKHLE
+463 SAIIRKHLG

-491 NSHSLDNIDRSL
+491 NGHSLDNVGRSL
-503 QEVGQATVSFSRAWK
+503 LEVGQATVSFSRAWK
-518 DGLYGGDAYWVTPA
+518 DGLYGSDAYWVTPA
-532 QVKRGAPTG
+532 QVKKGAPTG

-567 GIIERKEDFFLCCGP
+567 GINKQKEDFFLCCGP
-582 FQAIKTKSLI
+582 LQAIKASSLM
-592 YMGLSPGGQDPMN
+592 YAGLLPGGHDPIN
-605 AAKKIKNELVSVLAG
+605 AAKKVRTEFVSVLAG
-620 KTKQTELSLL
+620 STKQIELSLL

-638 DDFVRI
+638 DDYIRA
-644 LPTGQSKIT
+644 LPTGQSRIT
-653 NLVREGLDKRIDS
+653 NLVYEGLDKSIDS
-666 PMELKRNGLVEQSN
+666 PK

>member
-7 ELSYLVNEIKSKTIQ
+7 ELSYLINEIKSNIVQ

-29 IPVTRNS
+29 TPVTRDS

-43 STEPDIMLMISTKGI
+43 STKPDIMLMISSKGI
-58 WITNLKFKPLEQN
+58 WVTELKFKPLEQN
-71 YMGEIIKSHLER
+71 YLGEIVKSHLER
-83 SKIETLHQPDSER
+83 SKIDSIHQPGSER

-101 FRHPIRGLRILVVE
+101 FKHPVRGLRILVVE

-155 RRGIDVVTISMD
+155 RRGIDVLTISMD
-167 DFVNMSI
+167 DFVNMSN
-174 NVESSGLLVVKW
+174 NVESSGLQVVKW
-186 VGRITSLPRKFVE
+186 VGRVTSLPRKFVE
-199 EIVFRSNIQAETVEN
+199 EIVRRSNVQTETVKN
-214 LTLDEI
+214 LTRDEI
-220 RRIYF
+220 SRIYY
-225 NTKSLIEEITTSSK
+225 NTRSLVEEISTSSK
-239 HNPTLIEDEDGNPV
+239 HSPILIEDEDGNPR

-259 TNATANARAIMV
+259 TGATATARTRKVTDYTEA
-271 KEYMEGVDQVLSYQ
+271 VDQVLSYQ
-285 IINLGRKLKTTHIE
+285 IINLGQRLKTTNIE
-299 SRVSALLHD
+299 SRLSALLHD

-313 RAKEQVIAKAHIIR
+313 RAKEQVIVKAHTIR
-327 KVAAELMSIP
+327 KVARELMSIP
-337 YEGSDIEFHEPFTN
+337 YEGQDIEPYEPFTK
-351 LIQEKSV
+351 LIQEKLV
-358 NIFNRK
+358 NVFNYK

-396 ERGLSSIDEAKTR
+396 ERGLSSIDEARSR
-409 LVGHI
+409 LVVQI
-414 NRLRRQADS
+414 DKLRRQVNS
-423 IEAKGA
+423 IESKGP
-429 AVQHVRNKEW
+429 AVRYVRNKEW

-463 SAIIRKHLE
+463 SAIIRKHLG

-491 NSHSLDNIDRSL
+491 NGHSLDNVGRSL
-503 QEVGQATVSFSRAWK
+503 LEVGQATVSFSRAWK
-518 DGLYGGDAYWVTPA
+518 DGLYGSDAYWVTPA
-532 QVKRGAPTG
+532 QVKKGAPTG

-567 GIIERKEDFFLCCGP
+567 GIIKQKEDFFLCCGP
-582 FQAIKTKSLI
+582 LQAIKASSLM
-592 YMGLSPGGQDPMN
+592 YAGLLPGGHDPIN
-605 AAKKIKNELVSVLAG
+605 AAKKVRNEYVSVLAG
-620 KTKQTELSLL
+620 STKQIELSLL

-638 DDFVRI
+638 DDYIRA
-644 LPTGQSKIT
+644 LPTGQSRIT
-653 NLVREGLDKRIDS
+653 NLVHEGLDKSIDS
-666 PMELKRNGLVEQSN
+666 PK

>member
-7 ELSYLVNEIKSKTIQ
+7 ELSYLINEIKSNIVQ

-29 IPVTRNS
+29 TPVTRDS

-43 STEPDIMLMISTKGI
+43 STKPDIMLMISSKGI
-58 WITNLKFKPLEQN
+58 WVTKLKFKPLEQN
-71 YMGEIIKSHLER
+71 YLGEIVKSHLER
-83 SKIETLHQPDSER
+83 SKIDSIHQPGSER

-101 FRHPIRGLRILVVE
+101 FKHPVRGLRILVAE

-155 RRGIDVVTISMD
+155 TRGIDVLTISMD
-167 DFVNMSI
+167 DFVNMSN
-174 NVESSGLLVVKW
+174 NVESSGLQVVKW
-186 VGRITSLPRKFVE
+186 VGRVTSLPRKFVE
-199 EIVFRSNIQAETVEN
+199 EIVRRSNVQTETVKN

-220 RRIYF
+220 SRIYY
-225 NTKSLIEEITTSSK
+225 NTRSLVEEISTSSK
-239 HNPTLIEDEDGNPV
+239 HSPILIEDEYGNPR
-253 DVLPIP
+253 DVLPIA
-259 TNATANARAIMV
+259 TGATATARTRKVTDYTEA
-271 KEYMEGVDQVLSYQ
+271 VDQVLSYQ
-285 IINLGRKLKTTHIE
+285 IINLGQRLKTTNIE
-299 SRVSALLHD
+299 SRLSALLHD

-313 RAKEQVIAKAHIIR
+313 RAKEQVIVKAHTIR
-327 KVAAELMSIP
+327 KVARELMSIP
-337 YEGSDIEFHEPFTN
+337 YEGQDIEPYEPFTK
-351 LIQEKSV
+351 LIQEKLV
-358 NIFNRK
+358 NVFNYK

-396 ERGLSSIDEAKTR
+396 ERGLSSIDEARSR
-409 LVGHI
+409 LVVQI
-414 NRLRRQADS
+414 DKLRRQVNS
-423 IEAKGA
+423 IESKGP
-429 AVQHVRNKEW
+429 AVRYVRNKEW

-463 SAIIRKHLE
+463 SAIIRKHLG

-491 NSHSLDNIDRSL
+491 NGHSLDNVGRSL
-503 QEVGQATVSFSRAWK
+503 LEVGQATVSFSRAWK
-518 DGLYGGDAYWVTPA
+518 DGLYGSDAYWVTPA
-532 QVKRGAPTG
+532 QVKKGAPTG

-567 GIIERKEDFFLCCGP
+567 GIIKQKEDFFLCCGP
-582 FQAIKTKSLI
+582 LQAIKASSLM
-592 YMGLSPGGQDPMN
+592 YAGLLPGGHDPIN
-605 AAKKIKNELVSVLAG
+605 AAKKVRNEYVSVLAG
-620 KTKQTELSLL
+620 STKQIELSLL

-638 DDFVRI
+638 DDYIRA
-644 LPTGQSKIT
+644 LPTGQSRIT
-653 NLVREGLDKRIDS
+653 NLVHEGLDKSIDS
-666 PMELKRNGLVEQSN
+666 PK

>member
-7 ELSYLVNEIKSKTIQ
+7 ELSYLINEIKSNIVQ

-29 IPVTRNS
+29 TPVTRDS

-43 STEPDIMLMISTKGI
+43 STKPDIMLMISSKGI
-58 WITNLKFKPLEQN
+58 WVTKLKFKPLEQN
-71 YMGEIIKSHLER
+71 YLGEIIKSHLER
-83 SKIETLHQPDSER
+83 SKIDSIHQPGSER

-101 FRHPIRGLRILVVE
+101 FKHPVRGLRILVVE

-142 RTLRVGTVYEFPP
+142 RTLRVGTIYEFPP
-155 RRGIDVVTISMD
+155 RRGIDVLTISMD
-167 DFVNMSI
+167 DFVNMSN
-174 NVESSGLLVVKW
+174 NVESSGLQVVKW
-186 VGRITSLPRKFVE
+186 VGRVTSLPRKFVE
-199 EIVFRSNIQAETVEN
+199 EIVRRSNVQTETVKN

-220 RRIYF
+220 RRIYC
-225 NTKSLIEEITTSSK
+225 NTRSLVEEISTSSK
-239 HNPTLIEDEDGNPV
+239 HSPILIEDEDGNPR

-259 TNATANARAIMV
+259 TGATATVRARKVTDYTEA
-271 KEYMEGVDQVLSYQ
+271 VDQVLSYQ
-285 IINLGRKLKTTHIE
+285 IINLGQRLKTTNIE
-299 SRVSALLHD
+299 SRLSALLHD

-313 RAKEQVIAKAHIIR
+313 RAKEQVIAKAHTIR
-327 KVAAELMSIP
+327 KVARELMSIP
-337 YEGSDIEFHEPFTN
+337 YEGQDIESYEPFTK
-351 LIQEKSV
+351 LIQEKLV
-358 NIFNRK
+358 NVFNYK

-396 ERGLSSIDEAKTR
+396 ERGLSSIDEARSR
-409 LVGHI
+409 LVI
-414 NRLRRQADS
+414 QIDKLRRQVNS
-423 IEAKGA
+423 IESKGP
-429 AVQHVRNKEW
+429 AVRYVRNKEW

-463 SAIIRKHLE
+463 SAIIRKHLG

-491 NSHSLDNIDRSL
+491 NGHSLDNVGRSL
-503 QEVGQATVSFSRAWK
+503 LEVGQATVSFSRAWK
-518 DGLYGGDAYWVTPA
+518 DGLYGSDAYWVTPA
-532 QVKRGAPTG
+532 QVKKGAPTG

-567 GIIERKEDFFLCCGP
+567 GIIKQKEDFFLCCGP
-582 FQAIKTKSLI
+582 LQAIKASSLM
-592 YMGLSPGGQDPMN
+592 YAGLLPGGHDPIN
-605 AAKKIKNELVSVLAG
+605 AAKKVRNEFVSVLAG
-620 KTKQTELSLL
+620 STKQIELSLF

-638 DDFVRI
+638 DDYIRA
-644 LPTGQSKIT
+644 LPTGQSRIT
-653 NLVREGLDKRIDS
+653 NLVHEGLDKSIDS
-666 PMELKRNGLVEQSN
+666 SK

>member
-7 ELSYLVNEIKSKTIQ
+7 ELSYLINEIKSNIVQ

-29 IPVTRNS
+29 TPVTRDS

-43 STEPDIMLMISTKGI
+43 STKPDIMLMISSKGI
-58 WITNLKFKPLEQN
+58 WVTKLKFKPLEQN
-71 YMGEIIKSHLER
+71 YLGEIVKSHLER
-83 SKIETLHQPDSER
+83 SKIDSIHQPGSER

-101 FRHPIRGLRILVVE
+101 FKHPVRGLRILVAE

-155 RRGIDVVTISMD
+155 RRGIDVLTISMD
-167 DFVNMSI
+167 DFVNMSN
-174 NVESSGLLVVKW
+174 NVESSGLQVVKW
-186 VGRITSLPRKFVE
+186 VGRVTSLPRKFVE
-199 EIVFRSNIQAETVEN
+199 EIVHRSNVQTETVKN

-220 RRIYF
+220 SRIYY
-225 NTKSLIEEITTSSK
+225 NTRSLVEEISTSSK
-239 HNPTLIEDEDGNPV
+239 HSPILIEDEDGNPR

-259 TNATANARAIMV
+259 TGATATARTRKVTDYTEA
-271 KEYMEGVDQVLSYQ
+271 VDQVLSYQ
-285 IINLGRKLKTTHIE
+285 IINLGQRLKTTNIE
-299 SRVSALLHD
+299 SRLSALLHD

-313 RAKEQVIAKAHIIR
+313 RAKEQVIVKAHTIR
-327 KVAAELMSIP
+327 KVARELMSIP
-337 YEGSDIEFHEPFTN
+337 YEGQDIEPYEPFTK
-351 LIQEKSV
+351 LIQEKLV
-358 NIFNRK
+358 NVFNYK

-396 ERGLSSIDEAKTR
+396 ERGLSSIDEARSR
-409 LVGHI
+409 LVVQI
-414 NRLRRQADS
+414 DKLRRQVNS
-423 IEAKGA
+423 IESKGP
-429 AVQHVRNKEW
+429 AVRYVRNKEW

-463 SAIIRKHLE
+463 SAIIRKHLG

-491 NSHSLDNIDRSL
+491 NGHSLDNVGRSL
-503 QEVGQATVSFSRAWK
+503 LEVGQATVSFSRAWK
-518 DGLYGGDAYWVTPA
+518 DGLYGSDAYWVTPA
-532 QVKRGAPTG
+532 QVKKGAPTG

-567 GIIERKEDFFLCCGP
+567 GIIKQKEDFFLCCGP
-582 FQAIKTKSLI
+582 LQAIKASSLM
-592 YMGLSPGGQDPMN
+592 YAGLLPGGHDPIN
-605 AAKKIKNELVSVLAG
+605 AAKKVRNEFVSVLAG
-620 KTKQTELSLL
+620 STKQIELSLL

-638 DDFVRI
+638 DDYIRA
-644 LPTGQSKIT
+644 LPTGQSRIT
-653 NLVREGLDKRIDS
+653 NLVHEGLDKSIDS
-666 PMELKRNGLVEQSN
+666 PK

>member
-7 ELSYLVNEIKSKTIQ
+7 ELSYLINEIKSNIVQ

-29 IPVTRNS
+29 TPVTRDS

-43 STEPDIMLMISTKGI
+43 STKPDTMLMISSKGI
-58 WITNLKFKPLEQN
+58 WVTKLKFKPLEQN
-71 YMGEIIKSHLER
+71 YLGEIIKSHLER
-83 SKIETLHQPDSER
+83 SKIDSIHQPGSER

-101 FRHPIRGLRILVVE
+101 FKHPVRGLRILVVE

-142 RTLRVGTVYEFPP
+142 RTLRVGTIYEFPP
-155 RRGIDVVTISMD
+155 RRGIDVLTISMD
-167 DFVNMSI
+167 DFVNMSN
-174 NVESSGLLVVKW
+174 NVESSGLQVVKW
-186 VGRITSLPRKFVE
+186 VGRVTSLPRKFVE
-199 EIVFRSNIQAETVEN
+199 EIVRRSNVQTETVKN

-220 RRIYF
+220 RRIYC
-225 NTKSLIEEITTSSK
+225 NTRSLVEEISTSSK
-239 HNPTLIEDEDGNPV
+239 HSPILIEDEDGNPR

-259 TNATANARAIMV
+259 TGATATVRARKVTDYTEA
-271 KEYMEGVDQVLSYQ
+271 VDQVLSYQ
-285 IINLGRKLKTTHIE
+285 IINLGQRLKTTNIE
-299 SRVSALLHD
+299 SRLSALLHD

-313 RAKEQVIAKAHIIR
+313 RAKEQVIAKAHTIR
-327 KVAAELMSIP
+327 KVARELMSIP
-337 YEGSDIEFHEPFTN
+337 YEGQDIESYEPFTK
-351 LIQEKSV
+351 LIQEKLV
-358 NIFNRK
+358 NVFNYK

-396 ERGLSSIDEAKTR
+396 ERGLSSIDEARSR
-409 LVGHI
+409 LVI
-414 NRLRRQADS
+414 QIDKLRRQVNS
-423 IEAKGA
+423 IESKGP
-429 AVQHVRNKEW
+429 AVRYVRNKEW

-463 SAIIRKHLE
+463 SAIIRKHLG

-491 NSHSLDNIDRSL
+491 NGHSLDNVGRSL
-503 QEVGQATVSFSRAWK
+503 LEVGQATVSFSRAWK
-518 DGLYGGDAYWVTPA
+518 DGLYGSDAYWVTPA
-532 QVKRGAPTG
+532 QVKKGAPTG

-567 GIIERKEDFFLCCGP
+567 GIIKQKEDFFLCCGP
-582 FQAIKTKSLI
+582 LQAIKASSLM
-592 YMGLSPGGQDPMN
+592 YAGLLPGGHDPIN
-605 AAKKIKNELVSVLAG
+605 AAKKVRNEFVSVLAG
-620 KTKQTELSLL
+620 STKQIELSLL

-638 DDFVRI
+638 DDYIRA
-644 LPTGQSKIT
+644 LPTGQSRIT
-653 NLVREGLDKRIDS
+653 NLVHEGLDKSIDS
-666 PMELKRNGLVEQSN
+666 SK

>member
-7 ELSYLVNEIKSKTIQ
+7 ELSYLINEIKSNIVQ

-29 IPVTRNS
+29 TPVTRDS

-43 STEPDIMLMISTKGI
+43 STKPDIMLMISSKGI
-58 WITNLKFKPLEQN
+58 WVTKLKFKPLEQN
-71 YMGEIIKSHLER
+71 YLGEIVKSHLER
-83 SKIETLHQPDSER
+83 SKIDSIHQPGSER

-101 FRHPIRGLRILVVE
+101 FKHPVRGLRILVVE

-155 RRGIDVVTISMD
+155 RRGIDVLTISMD
-167 DFVNMSI
+167 DFVNMSN
-174 NVESSGLLVVKW
+174 NVESSGLQVVKW
-186 VGRITSLPRKFVE
+186 VGRVTSLPRKFVE
-199 EIVFRSNIQAETVEN
+199 EIVRRSNVQTETVKN

-220 RRIYF
+220 SRIYY
-225 NTKSLIEEITTSSK
+225 NTRSLVEEISTSSK
-239 HNPTLIEDEDGNPV
+239 HSPILIEDEDGNPR

-259 TNATANARAIMV
+259 TGATATARTRKVTDYTEA
-271 KEYMEGVDQVLSYQ
+271 VDQVLSYQ
-285 IINLGRKLKTTHIE
+285 IINLGQRLKTTNIE
-299 SRVSALLHD
+299 SRLSALLHD

-313 RAKEQVIAKAHIIR
+313 RAKEQVIVKAHTIR
-327 KVAAELMSIP
+327 KVARELMSIP
-337 YEGSDIEFHEPFTN
+337 YEGQDIELYEPFTK
-351 LIQEKSV
+351 LIQEKLV
-358 NIFNRK
+358 NVFNYK

-396 ERGLSSIDEAKTR
+396 ERGLSSIDEARSR
-409 LVGHI
+409 LVVQI
-414 NRLRRQADS
+414 DKLRRQVNS
-423 IEAKGA
+423 IESKGP
-429 AVQHVRNKEW
+429 AVRYVRNKEW

-463 SAIIRKHLE
+463 SAIIRKHLG

-491 NSHSLDNIDRSL
+491 NGHTLDNVGRSL
-503 QEVGQATVSFSRAWK
+503 LEVGQATVSFSRAWK
-518 DGLYGGDAYWVTPA
+518 DGLYGSDAYWVTPA
-532 QVKRGAPTG
+532 QVKKGAPTG

-567 GIIERKEDFFLCCGP
+567 GIIKQKEDFFLCCGP
-582 FQAIKTKSLI
+582 LQAIKASSLM
-592 YMGLSPGGQDPMN
+592 YAGLLPGGHDPIN
-605 AAKKIKNELVSVLAG
+605 AAKKVRNEYVSVLAG
-620 KTKQTELSLL
+620 STKQIELSLL

-638 DDFVRI
+638 DDYIRA
-644 LPTGQSKIT
+644 LPTGQSRIT
-653 NLVREGLDKRIDS
+653 NLVHEGLDKSIDS
-666 PMELKRNGLVEQSN
+666 PK

>member
-7 ELSYLVNEIKSKTIQ
+7 ELSYLINEIKSNIVQ

-29 IPVTRNS
+29 TPVTRDS

-43 STEPDIMLMISTKGI
+43 STKPDIMLMISSKGI
-58 WITNLKFKPLEQN
+58 WVTKLKFKPLEQN
-71 YMGEIIKSHLER
+71 YLGEIVKSHLER
-83 SKIETLHQPDSER
+83 SKIDSIHQPGSER

-101 FRHPIRGLRILVVE
+101 FKHPVRGLRILVVE

-155 RRGIDVVTISMD
+155 TRGIDVLTISMD
-167 DFVNMSI
+167 DFVNMSN
-174 NVESSGLLVVKW
+174 NVESSGLQVVKW
-186 VGRITSLPRKFVE
+186 VGRVTSLPRKFVE
-199 EIVFRSNIQAETVEN
+199 EIVRRSNVQTETVKN

-220 RRIYF
+220 SRIYY
-225 NTKSLIEEITTSSK
+225 NTRSLVEEISTSSK
-239 HNPTLIEDEDGNPV
+239 HSPILIEDEDGNPR
-253 DVLPIP
+253 DVLPIA
-259 TNATANARAIMV
+259 TGATATARTRKVTDYTEA
-271 KEYMEGVDQVLSYQ
+271 VDQVLSYQ
-285 IINLGRKLKTTHIE
+285 IINLGQRLKTTNIE
-299 SRVSALLHD
+299 SRLSALLHD

-313 RAKEQVIAKAHIIR
+313 RAKEQVIVKAHTIR
-327 KVAAELMSIP
+327 KVARELMSIP
-337 YEGSDIEFHEPFTN
+337 YEGQDIEPYEPFTK
-351 LIQEKSV
+351 LIQEKLV
-358 NIFNRK
+358 NVFNYK

-396 ERGLSSIDEAKTR
+396 ERGLSSIDEARSR
-409 LVGHI
+409 LVVQI
-414 NRLRRQADS
+414 DKLRRQVNS
-423 IEAKGA
+423 IESKGP
-429 AVQHVRNKEW
+429 AVRYVRNKEW

-463 SAIIRKHLE
+463 SAIIRKHLG

-491 NSHSLDNIDRSL
+491 NGHSLDNVGRSL
-503 QEVGQATVSFSRAWK
+503 LEVGQATVSFSRAWK
-518 DGLYGGDAYWVTPA
+518 DGLYGSDAYWVTPA
-532 QVKRGAPTG
+532 QVKKGAPTG

-567 GIIERKEDFFLCCGP
+567 GIIKQKEDFFLCCGP
-582 FQAIKTKSLI
+582 LQAIKASSLM
-592 YMGLSPGGQDPMN
+592 YAGLLPGGHDPIN
-605 AAKKIKNELVSVLAG
+605 AAKKVRNEYVSVLAG
-620 KTKQTELSLL
+620 STKQIELSLL

-638 DDFVRI
+638 DDYIRA
-644 LPTGQSKIT
+644 LPTGQSRIT
-653 NLVREGLDKRIDS
+653 NLVHEGLDKSIDS
-666 PMELKRNGLVEQSN
+666 PK